1 MTQKLSRRDAA
12 KLLKFSPIIL
22 MRLHILTTNDMESPR
37 DYDAWCA
44 AEYTEQDN
52 ILFRLL
58 VELKKLLTDSGAL
71 FTVLREIWEDIDCLV
86 DTTHADSMVRPGVVV
101 VADGRY
107 VRWPGRQHWLDLWE
121 PDRQRVD
128 QQIEQS
134 LRITTAIH
142 LQAMLRPLQEFELE

>member
-1 MTQKLSRRDAA
+1 MTKKLSRRDAA

-22 MRLHILTTNDMESPR
+22 MRLHVLTTNDMESPR
-37 DYDAWCA
+37 DYDAWCT

-58 VELKKLLTDSGAL
+58 VELKKLLADSGTL

-86 DTTHADSMVRPGVVV
+86 DTTHPDSTVRPGVVV

-121 PDRQRVD
+121 PDRQRMD

-142 LQAMLRPLQEFELE
+142 LQAMLQPLQEFELE

>member
-1 MTQKLSRRDAA
+1 MTKKLSRRDAS
-12 KLLKFSPIIL
+12 KLLKFSPITVQ
-22 MRLHILTTNDMESPR
+22 RLAVVATSELDKPPDFDVWLR
-37 DYDAWCA
+37 D
-44 AEYTEQDN
+44 EYTEQDN

-58 VELKKLLTDSGAL
+58 IELKELLPDSSAI

-86 DTTHADSMVRPGVVV
+86 DTTHADSTVRPGVVV

-121 PDRQRVD
+121 PDRQRFD
-128 QQIEQS
+128 QDIEPS

-142 LQAMLRPLQEFELE
+142 LQAMLQPLQEFAIE